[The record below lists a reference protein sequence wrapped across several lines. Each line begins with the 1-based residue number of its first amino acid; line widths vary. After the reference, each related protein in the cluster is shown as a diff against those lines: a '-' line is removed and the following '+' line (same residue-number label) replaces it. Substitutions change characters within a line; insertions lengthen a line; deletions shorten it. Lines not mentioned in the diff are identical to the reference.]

1 MSHENQEAGSALRS
15 LVDTFSNLA
24 DEGRI
29 ADQMLLL
36 TRGARVQVYMG
47 DDLAFDLVGTREI
60 EETFRAF
67 AADVKRSF
75 HLNGQ
80 QVVEIDDDAATGSTY
95 CQATYVSEED
105 GREVITDTS
114 IRYEDGYIRQDGR
127 WYIDSRIARFTVID
141 KRTRQS

>member
-1 MSHENQEAGSALRS
+1 MSHENPEARSALRS

-47 DDLAFDLVGTREI
+47 DDLAFDLAGTDEI
-60 EETFRAF
+60 QATFAAF
-67 AADVKRSF
+67 AAGVKRSF

-80 QVVEIDDDAATGSTY
+80 QVVEIDGDAATGSTY
-95 CQATYVSEED
+95 CQAKYVSEED
-105 GREVITDTS
+105 GREVMTDTS

-127 WYIDSRIARFTVID
+127 WYIDTRIARFTVID
-141 KRTRQS
+141 KRALRS